1 MNVKQHL
8 ALTPA
13 LIVELILVACL
24 FGIGSALA
32 MSASVPMTSQGS
44 AAGRGDL
51 AGTVNLEV
59 SNYRFNYNTALTG
72 VESVTV
78 KLSNRDGAAAHR
90 AVVHVSMGD
99 AAGTVT
105 KTGDSS
111 TAAQVPAGG
120 VVEEKVTLSGVL
132 DLAEMDW
139 IRVVVEEA

>member
-1 MNVKQHL
+1 MNIKQHL

-51 AGTVNLEV
+51 KGTANLEV
-59 SNYRFNYNTALTG
+59 ANYRLNYDGALTG
-72 VESVTV
+72 VEAVTV
-78 KLSNRDGAAAHR
+78 KLFNRDESAAHS
-90 AVVHVSMGD
+90 AVVYVSMGN

-105 KTGDSS
+105 ESGTSS
-111 TAAQVPAGG
+111 LAAKVPAGG
-120 VVEEKVTLSGVL
+120 MVEEKVTLSGVL
-132 DLAEMDW
+132 GLAEMDW

>member
-1 MNVKQHL
+1 MNIKQHL
-8 ALTPA
+8 VLTPA

-32 MSASVPMTSQGS
+32 MNASVPMTSQGS

-51 AGTVNLEV
+51 SGTANLEV

-78 KLSNRDGAAAHR
+78 KLSNRDGAAAHS

-99 AAGTVT
+99 SAGMVT
-105 KTGDSS
+105 KTGDSG
-111 TAAQVPAGG
+111 TAASVPAAG

-132 DLAEMDW
+132 ALAEMDW
-139 IRVVVEEA
+139 ISVVVEEA